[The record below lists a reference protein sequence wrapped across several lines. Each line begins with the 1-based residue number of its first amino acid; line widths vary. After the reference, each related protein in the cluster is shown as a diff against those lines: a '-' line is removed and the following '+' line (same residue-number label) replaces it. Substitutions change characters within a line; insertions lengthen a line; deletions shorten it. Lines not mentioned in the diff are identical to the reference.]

1 MKKYLSLPLKI
12 LLLLFVSSTVFSQ
25 PSAILDSYI
34 KAGFENNLALKQQ
47 QFTLEK
53 NILALQDAKNLY
65 LPSVEFNASY
75 TLAYGGRRL
84 QFPVGDLLNPVYQT
98 LNQMAGDNRFP
109 QIENVNE
116 QLAPNN
122 FQETKIRVI
131 HPLLNWEVKYSREI
145 RREQITLQQAEVNL
159 YKRQLVADVKTAY
172 FNYLKAGKAIEIY
185 KNAIK
190 VLEEN
195 VRVNQ
200 KLVQNQVATQEVIL
214 RSKAELSET
223 DFQLKQAENNRKMAQ
238 NYFNFLL
245 NRPLET
251 EIETDIN
258 LTLTAATNL
267 PATEN
272 TSQRE
277 EFAKI
282 NTALL
287 LTETQLKLGKSY
299 RYPTINH
306 VLDVGY
312 QGFGYVFDSGQQYGL
327 YNITLRWNIF
337 GGFRNHIKVKQIGLD
352 KSTLETQK
360 NQLDEQ
366 VKLQVQNAK
375 YAFFNMQESLES
387 AKDALKNSTL
397 YFKIISKK
405 YNEGQSPLIEY
416 LDARNKLT
424 TAQLRQAITEYDL
437 LIKATEVER
446 VTAGYQLY

>member
-1 MKKYLSLPLKI
+1 MKKSLIIPLKI
-12 LLLLFVSSTVFSQ
+12 LLLFLVSPAVFSQ
-25 PSAILDSYI
+25 PSVILDTYI
-34 KAGFENNLALKQQ
+34 KAGFDNNLALKQQ

-98 LNQMAGDNRFP
+98 LNQMTGEDRFP

-159 YKRQLVADVKTAY
+159 YKRQLVADIKTAY

-185 KNAIK
+185 KNAIH

-195 VRVNQ
+195 VRVNE

-251 EIETDIN
+251 DIETDIN
-258 LTLTAATNL
+258 LTLTAANL
-267 PATEN
+267 PTIEN
-272 TSQRE
+272 TLQRE
-277 EFAKI
+277 EFSKI

-312 QGFGYVFDSGQQYGL
+312 QGFGYNFDSGQQYGL
-327 YNITLRWNIF
+327 YNIALRWNIF
-337 GGFRNHIKVKQIGLD
+337 GGFRNQIKLKQIGLD

-437 LIKATEVER
+437 LIKVTEVER